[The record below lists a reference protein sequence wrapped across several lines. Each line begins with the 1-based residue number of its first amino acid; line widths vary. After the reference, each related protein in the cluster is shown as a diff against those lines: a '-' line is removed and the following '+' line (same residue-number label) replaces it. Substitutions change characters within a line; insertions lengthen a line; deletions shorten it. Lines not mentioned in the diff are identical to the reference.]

1 MSSLLFFQLTD
12 LIASSVDTIGI
23 QVIGMAPAP
32 QGSKRPVGT
41 DRQGRALMVES
52 CKRVKPWRE
61 LVASAALD
69 AMAGRPLITAPCVMA
84 SEFLFL
90 RPKGHYGARGL
101 LKARAPRFHG
111 VKPDG
116 SKLQRSTEDALV
128 GALLHDDSRIVAG
141 PWIKRYCDSTERP
154 GANIT
159 IYVLPS

>member
-1 MSSLLFFQLTD
+1 MSSNLIQNLAQLTAEAVEVIH
-12 LIASSVDTIGI
+12 L

-41 DRQGRALMVES
+41 DRQGRALMIES

-61 LVASAALD
+61 LVASAALEV
-69 AMAGRPLITAPCVMA
+69 MGSRPLITAPCVMA

-90 RPKGHYGARGL
+90 RPKGHYGARGF
-101 LKARAPRFHG
+101 LKARAPRFHS

-116 SKLQRSTEDALV
+116 SKLQRSTEDALTGV
-128 GALLHDDSRIVAG
+128 LLHDDSRIVAC
-141 PWIKRYCDSTERP
+141 PCIKRYCDSTERP
-154 GANIT
+154 GALIT